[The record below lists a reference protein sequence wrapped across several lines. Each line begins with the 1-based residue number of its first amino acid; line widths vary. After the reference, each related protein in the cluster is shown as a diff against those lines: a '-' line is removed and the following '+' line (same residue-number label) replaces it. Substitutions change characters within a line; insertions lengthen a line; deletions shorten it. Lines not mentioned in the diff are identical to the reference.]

1 MTITTRNSL
10 CADSLIADIYHCF
23 QKIPD
28 PRQLPDNVPIS
39 FTDVLMSGLAVFG
52 LKFPSLLK
60 YDQNRNTIDRNLLS
74 LYHITMPPSDTYM
87 RERLDEVDPRLI
99 RPAFKKIF
107 AKIQRGKYL
116 EKFEFLNGY
125 YLLSLDGTGEF
136 SSSAIC
142 CPQCCKKEHKD
153 GSMTYY
159 HQMLG
164 ACIVHPDQ
172 PNVIPLCPEP
182 IQNGDGAAKNDCE
195 RNASKRFIEHLKR
208 EHPHLKVIILG
219 DGIASN
225 APYIRLL
232 EESKMK
238 FLLGAKP
245 GDHQSLFAALDT
257 SEETQ
262 YHEVLDDRGFLHQFR
277 FLNEVALNKSNPDVR
292 VNVLEYMQTDPKGK
306 ETVFSW
312 VTNIHIIQ
320 TNAFALMKGGRAR
333 WKIEN
338 ETFNTLKNLGY
349 NFEHNYGHGKKFLST
364 ILCLLMLLA
373 FFVDQIQGMTCSLF
387 QAVKKRAGSFQFL
400 WEKLR
405 VLFEFVEWPSWEDL
419 YRFIL
424 SKKLLNTS

>member
-1 MTITTRNSL
+1 MTIPIRKSL
-10 CADSLIADIYHCF
+10 CADNLIADIYRCF

-28 PRQLPDNVPIS
+28 PRKVSDRGIS

-60 YDQNRNTIDRNLLS
+60 YDQNRHTINHNLLS
-74 LYHITMPPSDTYM
+74 LYHITTPPSDTYM
-87 RERLDEVDPRLI
+87 RERLDEVDPGLI
-99 RPAFKKIF
+99 RPVFKKMF
-107 AKIQRGKYL
+107 AKIQRGKCL
-116 EKFEFLNGY
+116 ESFEFLEGH
-125 YLLSLDGTGEF
+125 YLLALDGTGEF
-136 SSSAIC
+136 SSSTVC

-153 GSMTYY
+153 GSVTYY

-182 IQNGDGAAKNDCE
+182 IQNGDGSTKNDCE
-195 RNASKRFIEHLKR
+195 RNASKRFIEHLRR
-208 EHPHLKVIILG
+208 EHPHLKIIILG

-232 EESKMK
+232 KEHNMK

-245 GDHQSLFAALDT
+245 GDHQALFAMLDT
-257 SEETQ
+257 SEDMTYYEI
-262 YHEVLDDRGFLHQFR
+262 LDDKGFLHQFR
-277 FLNEVALNKSNPDVR
+277 FLNDVALNKSNPDVR
-292 VNVLEYMQTDPKGK
+292 VNILEYMQTDPKGK

-312 VTNIHIIQ
+312 VTNIPITQ

-364 ILCLLMLLA
+364 ILCNLMLLA
-373 FFVDQIQGMTCSLF
+373 FFIDQIQGMTCSLF

-405 VLFEFVEWPSWEDL
+405 VLFEFVEWLSWEEL
-419 YRFIL
+419 YRFVI

>member
-1 MTITTRNSL
+1 MTIAVRKSL
-10 CADSLIADIYHCF
+10 CADTLLSDIHRCF

-28 PRQLPDNVPIS
+28 PRDFPKKTSIS

-60 YDQNRNTIDRNLLS
+60 YDQNRRTIDRNLLS
-74 LYHITMPPSDTYM
+74 LYHIEQPPSDTYM
-87 RERLDEVDPRLI
+87 RERLDELDPMLI
-99 RPAFKKIF
+99 RPVFKKMF
-107 AKIQRGKYL
+107 AKLQRGKCL
-116 EKFEFLNGY
+116 EEFEFLDGY
-125 YLLSLDGTGEF
+125 YLLSIDGTGEF
-136 SSSAIC
+136 SSSNIC

-153 GSMTYY
+153 GSVTYY

-172 PNVIPLCPEP
+172 SNVIPLCPEI

-195 RNASKRFIEHLKR
+195 RNAAKRFIEHLKR

-219 DGIASN
+219 DGLTSN

-232 EESKMK
+232 EENEMSY
-238 FLLGAKP
+238 LLGAKP
-245 GDHQSLFAALDT
+245 GDHQSLFAALEA

-262 YHEVLDDRGFLHQFR
+262 DYEVSDEKGFLHQFR
-277 FLNEVALNKSNPDVR
+277 FLNDVALNQSNPDVR

-306 ETVFSW
+306 EILFSW
-312 VTNIHIIQ
+312 VTNIHINK
-320 TNAFALMKGGRAR
+320 TNVFALMKGGRTR

-387 QAVKKRAGSFQFL
+387 QAVKKKAGSFQFL
-400 WEKLR
+400 WEKFR
-405 VLFEFVEWPSWEDL
+405 VLFEFVEWLSWEHL
-419 YRFIL
+419 YEFIL

>member
-1 MTITTRNSL
+1 MTIAIRNSL

-28 PRQLPDNVPIS
+28 PRQLPNSVPIS

-60 YDQNRNTIDRNLLS
+60 YDQNRSTIDRNLLS
-74 LYHITMPPSDTYM
+74 LYHITTPPSDTYM
-87 RERLDEVDPRLI
+87 RERLDELDPRLI
-99 RPAFKKIF
+99 RLAFKKIF
-107 AKIQRGKYL
+107 AKIQRGKCL
-116 EKFEFLNGY
+116 EQFEFLDGY

-136 SSSAIC
+136 SSSTVC

-153 GSMTYY
+153 GSVTYY

-164 ACIVHPDQ
+164 ACVVHPDQ

-182 IQNGDGAAKNDCE
+182 IQNGDGATKNDCE

-208 EHPHLKVIILG
+208 EHPHLRVIILG

-232 EESKMK
+232 QESKMK

-262 YHEVLDDRGFLHQFR
+262 YHEVLDDKGFLHQFR
-277 FLNEVALNKSNPDVR
+277 FLNEVALNKSNPDVH

-312 VTNIHIIQ
+312 VTNIHITQ

-349 NFEHNYGHGKKFLST
+349 NLEHNYGHGKKFLST